1 MANSN
6 SNNQQPP
13 TQGRSRAR
21 KPDGKFKGDNP
32 ETPNLNEA
40 WVPTEVAEGLPKEV
54 DYSIKPKVTGTSQP
68 TAGKYSKDS
77 NPIRPTFGGV
87 TTIQY

>member
-6 SNNQQPP
+6 NNQQPQS
-13 TQGRSRAR
+13 QGRSRAR
-21 KPDGKFKGDNP
+21 KPDGKYQGENP
-32 ETPNLNEA
+32 DTPQLNEA
-40 WVPTEVAEGLPKEV
+40 WVPTEVAEGLPKEI
-54 DYSIKPKVTGTSQP
+54 DYTIKQKVSGTSQP
-68 TAGKYSKDS
+68 TAGKYAKDS